1 MSLLPIDDALISSIV
16 NNRNH
21 VATASHHELIDILTQ
36 LEDDQSLYE
45 SQLMYFDSVSSM
57 YHEEIIAA
65 GRKMAEKVRIFA
77 NHGYSSELLPTFMAT
92 VVNAIK
98 DYMRILAP
106 PKVAFCP
113 CLKPSRKGYLYQS
126 WFFVILIAMLSVT
139 FECEAVVL
147 EYCGQRS
154 LLESLH
160 FVDYI
165 HRMINIQND
174 IREISNRNTEHAR
187 ESVRIEL
194 LRAIETV
201 GRYLLLFNS
210 DTSELM
216 SRCHSRL
223 ESFAE
228 LLAAP
233 AEWSIARHTLTKV
246 IISLQQIM
254 NSASEISLKK
264 STDSIATLNTLGTE
278 LGRAWSIQ
286 VVTLT
291 AIESQTYMP
300 ALREHLKTTIRANE
314 ERHHN
319 SHLTIVEAKRRWT
332 DTKFQSAPRPLQVVK
347 DIYESTETNEVM
359 NLSQNLKKSYEV
371 SHPPSPLPS
380 PFSFEK
386 TTYLNGRRNDS
397 IDCINDNSNSNG
409 CSNSNSNSNS
419 NNILDKNKINDLKSD
434 MKSNGNII
442 EFYPTIADNKVKAI
456 DQKLNNEDITIN
468 VSKDSHAENNSNYQ
482 NLKNDGNVMSNN
494 RPKTDKKGN
503 NYQIIE
509 DNS

>member
-45 SQLMYFDSVSSM
+45 SQLMYYDSVSSM

-98 DYMRILAP
+98 DYMRIMAP

-160 FVDYI
+160 FIDYI

-216 SRCHSRL
+216 SKSHSRL

-254 NSASEISLKK
+254 NSASKISLKK
-264 STDSIATLNTLGTE
+264 STDSIATLNTLATE

-286 VVTLT
+286 VGTLT

-332 DTKFQSAPRPLQVVK
+332 DTKFQSAPRPVQV
-347 DIYESTETNEVM
+347 DFHENAETLETM
-359 NLSQNLKKSYEV
+359 NLSQNLKKSYDV
-371 SHPPSPLPS
+371 SHSPSPLPSPS

-386 TTYLNGRRNDS
+386 TTYLNGHRNDLF
-397 IDCINDNSNSNG
+397 DCG
-409 CSNSNSNSNS
+409 NSNS
-419 NNILDKNKINDLKSD
+419 NNLDKNKMNDIKSD
-434 MKSNGNII
+434 MKSNMKSDMKGDLQSNGNMI
-442 EFYPTIADNKVKAI
+442 EFVPTIADDKTKAI
-456 DQKLNNEDITIN
+456 DEETCTEDITVH
-468 VSKDSHAENNSNYQ
+468 VSKGNQVENNNDYN
-482 NLKNDGNVMSNN
+482 NLKNDGNVMSKN
-494 RPKTDKKGN
+494 RPKPDKKGN
-503 NYQIIE
+503 SYQIIE

>member
-45 SQLMYFDSVSSM
+45 SQLMYYDSVSSM

-98 DYMRILAP
+98 DYMRIMAP

-216 SRCHSRL
+216 SKSHSRL

-254 NSASEISLKK
+254 NSVSEISLKK
-264 STDSIATLNTLGTE
+264 STDSIATLNTLATE

-286 VVTLT
+286 VGTLT

-332 DTKFQSAPRPLQVVK
+332 DTKFQSAPRPVQVAK
-347 DIYESTETNEVM
+347 DFHENAETPETM
-359 NLSQNLKKSYEV
+359 NLSQSLKKSYDV
-371 SHPPSPLPS
+371 SHSSSPLPLPS

-386 TTYLNGRRNDS
+386 TTYLNGRRNDLL
-397 IDCINDNSNSNG
+397 DCGNND
-409 CSNSNSNSNS
+409 SNS
-419 NNILDKNKINDLKSD
+419 NNSNNLDKHKINDIKSD
-434 MKSNGNII
+434 MKSNGNMI
-442 EFYPTIADNKVKAI
+442 EFCPTIADNKSKAI
-456 DQKLNNEDITIN
+456 DEEIHNKNIIAQ
-468 VSKDSHAENNSNYQ
+468 VSKDNQVENNNDYN
-482 NLKNDGNVMSNN
+482 NLKNDGNVMSKN
-494 RPKTDKKGN
+494 RPKSDKKGN